1 MTENVKP
8 RKTDKAIKV
17 RSARI
22 NNLKGVSI
30 DIPRNSLT
38 VVTGVSGSGKSS
50 LAFDTIYAEGQRRFV
65 ESLSA
70 YARQFLE
77 RMNKP
82 DVDSIT
88 GLPPAIAIEQRPPS
102 KNPRS
107 TVGTTTEIYDYLRL
121 LFGRIGRT
129 YCKSCGNPVE
139 KDSTASVMKRLKKL
153 GEGAK
158 LYILFQMSPR
168 ITNIR
173 EELEKFR
180 RKGFFRVVL
189 EDSDKIIDLEN
200 EKLQAG
206 VFADDIY
213 ILADRLVY
221 REDEDTL
228 ARLAD
233 SVETAFQYGEGRMT
247 VRHLNEQKT
256 YKFSEHYECAAC
268 ETIYMQPEPR
278 LFSFNNPY
286 GACPNCQGFGRTVG
300 IDDELVFPDKALS
313 LKKNAIHPFKSQGF
327 SQHQRALLKIAPKYN
342 IPVDKPV
349 YSLTEEQMKIV
360 REGKDDYIGV
370 NGFFRMLEEKS
381 YKIHY
386 RVLLSRYRGYT
397 TCSSCGGSR
406 LRTSARQVYIS
417 GKNVPELI
425 QLPLNH
431 LLEYFNKI
439 KINQQQSKV
448 AGQVIHEIKWR
459 LKLLVDIG
467 LEYLTLTRL
476 SHTLSGGEAQRIN
489 LSTALGSSLVGTLYV
504 LDEPSIGMHP
514 HDTNRLM
521 NILFKI
527 RNLGNTIIV
536 VEHDLDI
543 IRKSDYIADLG
554 PEAGERGGELIF
566 FGNTEEVLDSKK
578 SITGR
583 YLSGNMKIELKKKFR
598 KWDKSITI
606 INPRQHNLNIEEVDF
621 PLKAM
626 TVVTGISGSG
636 KSTLVHNIL
645 YSGIKK
651 MRGGQTGK
659 VGYFDK
665 IIGAEEIEYVEL
677 VDQSPIGRSSRSTP
691 ATYTKVFDSIREI
704 FAQTQLARQ
713 LGYKPGHFSFNVSGG
728 RCDVCEGEG
737 VVTVEMQ
744 FLPDVHLECEA
755 CKGTRY
761 KKDTRSIM
769 YKGKSIVD
777 VLDMTVDQAAE
788 FFKGIRKIERKLRIL
803 QEVGLGY
810 LRLGQPSTMLSG
822 GESQRIKLANH
833 LESQKKSATLFI
845 FDEPTTG
852 LHIADISKLLDCF
865 DRLVKSGH
873 TVVVIEHNVH
883 VIASADWI
891 IDLGPGAGEMGGEI
905 VAKGTPRQVAKNKQ
919 SLTGEA
925 LKDFYA
931 KEK

>member
-1 MTENVKP
+1 
-8 RKTDKAIKV
+8 
-17 RSARI
+17 
-22 NNLKGVSI
+22 
-30 DIPRNSLT
+30 
-38 VVTGVSGSGKSS
+38 
-50 LAFDTIYAEGQRRFV
+50 
-65 ESLSA
+65 
-70 YARQFLE
+70 
-77 RMNKP
+77 
-82 DVDSIT
+82 
-88 GLPPAIAIEQRPPS
+88 
-102 KNPRS
+102 
-107 TVGTTTEIYDYLRL
+107 
-121 LFGRIGRT
+121 
-129 YCKSCGNPVE
+129 
-139 KDSTASVMKRLKKL
+139 
-153 GEGAK
+153 
-158 LYILFQMSPR
+158 
-168 ITNIR
+168 
-173 EELEKFR
+173 
-180 RKGFFRVVL
+180 
-189 EDSDKIIDLEN
+189 
-200 EKLQAG
+200 
-206 VFADDIY
+206 
-213 ILADRLVY
+213 
-221 REDEDTL
+221 
-228 ARLAD
+228 
-233 SVETAFQYGEGRMT
+233 
-247 VRHLNEQKT
+247 
-256 YKFSEHYECAAC
+256 
-268 ETIYMQPEPR
+268 
-278 LFSFNNPY
+278 
-286 GACPNCQGFGRTVG
+286 VG